1 MGRKSKVPYELKI
14 LSVEKYIKGNKSLSQ
29 LARTLEISI
38 EQFRIWV
45 LKYNNSH
52 NKWKFHNAKENKI
65 MTKGRKTT
73 YNERVEIVAF
83 CIENNDNYQL
93 TSNKYKV
100 SYQQVYTCVRKY
112 KENGYESLRDNRGKR
127 KNIDQMSET
136 EKLNSQIR
144 LLEAKNK
151 QLEMENKFL
160 KKLKEIERRR

>member
-52 NKWKFHNAKENKI
+52 NKWKFHNTKENKI
-65 MTKGRKTT
+65 MTKGRKIT

-151 QLEMENKFL
+151 QLEMENNFL
-160 KKLKEIERRR
+160 KKLEEVERRR